1 MAVSP
6 LQTQRA
12 AASQPP
18 RKDRT
23 VDSPDLGQQD
33 FLQLIIAQMRNQNP
47 LEPQK
52 NTEFIAQI
60 AQFSMLEQLKSLN
73 EGITALQ
80 TAANLSQASAMIGK
94 VVLAKSGGST
104 NTSLARLDP
113 KDDGA
118 IADLAGL
125 PPADTPP
132 GSWTVRTEAD
142 GSVEATFA
150 PKTGLPPSTTTGQFD
165 AEGKLENLIPGV
177 TLYAKKPLA
186 GGTDTIIVEP
196 VFGGRVDRV
205 VMQKGTPKLLI
216 DGQLVNVTDVIEI
229 TGDAV

>member
-60 AQFSMLEQLKSLN
+60 AQ
-73 EGITALQ
+73 
-80 TAANLSQASAMIGK
+80 
-94 VVLAKSGGST
+94 
-104 NTSLARLDP
+104 LD
-113 KDDGA
+113 A
-118 IADLAGL
+118 
-125 PPADTPP
+125 
-132 GSWTVRTEAD
+132 
-142 GSVEATFA
+142 
-150 PKTGLPPSTTTGQFD
+150 
-165 AEGKLENLIPGV
+165 
-177 TLYAKKPLA
+177 
-186 GGTDTIIVEP
+186 
-196 VFGGRVDRV
+196 
-205 VMQKGTPKLLI
+205 
-216 DGQLVNVTDVIEI
+216 
-229 TGDAV
+229 